1 MSVDLEPA
9 ELSFRRPFTHEVSQ
23 VLRLHNPT
31 ADPVAFKVK
40 TTAPKQYCVRP
51 NSGRIEAGRSVEVS
65 VLLQAMKEDPPPD
78 ARCRDKF
85 LVQSVGVPSN
95 AEFTSVTQVWTNI
108 EQTNK
113 SAIQEKKI
121 RVNWLGADDI
131 STGTGPGMGGAG
143 MGMGGAG
150 MGGAGMG
157 GSGMGGSG
165 MGAAG
170 MGGAGMGALG
180 GATNGM
186 HRDQDYSPPSY
197 SSPSPQAVT
206 PARSTAGASGPI
218 STPADRP
225 FDAKSRG
232 DAVASAYNP
241 ATGNTASSPT
251 TSSNTMM
258 GSAAS
263 AMSSV
268 GIPTSQAQLQ
278 SQLEAANS
286 RIKQMQEQATEGLR
300 QRNIIGSKE
309 SGDGKSTG
317 ATISQSLQ
325 NAPAPGGVPVQ
336 IVAALCLLCFLIAY
350 LFF

>member
-1 MSVDLEPA
+1 
-9 ELSFRRPFTHEVSQ
+9 
-23 VLRLHNPT
+23 
-31 ADPVAFKVK
+31 
-40 TTAPKQYCVRP
+40 
-51 NSGRIEAGRSVEVS
+51 
-65 VLLQAMKEDPPPD
+65 MKEDPPPD

-131 STGTGPGMGGAG
+131 STGAGP
-143 MGMGGAG
+143 G

-157 GSGMGGSG
+157 GSGVGGSG

-170 MGGAGMGALG
+170 MGGAGMGASG

-336 IVAALCLLCFLIAY
+336 IVAALCDEQGEGLERQLMRLLVSAGVGVVGVVAGCLRGGDSMS
-350 LFF
+350 

>member
-131 STGTGPGMGGAG
+131 STGAGP
-143 MGMGGAG
+143 G

-157 GSGMGGSG
+157 GSGVGGSG

-170 MGGAGMGALG
+170 MGGAGMGASG

>member
-131 STGTGPGMGGAG
+131 STGAGP
-143 MGMGGAG
+143 G

-157 GSGMGGSG
+157 GSGVGGSG

-170 MGGAGMGALG
+170 MGGAGMGASG

-206 PARSTAGASGPI
+206 PARSTAGAWGLI

>member
-31 ADPVAFKVK
+31 ADPVPFKVK

-131 STGTGPGMGGAG
+131 STGAGTGMGGT
-143 MGMGGAG
+143 
-150 MGGAGMG
+150 GMG
-157 GSGMGGSG
+157 GSGMGGSGMGAAG

-186 HRDQDYSPPSY
+186 HRDQDYSSPSY

-232 DAVASAYNP
+232 DAVASAFNP
-241 ATGNTASSPT
+241 ASANAASSPT

-278 SQLEAANS
+278 QQLEAANS

-300 QRNIIGSKE
+300 RRNIIGGKE
-309 SGDGKSTG
+309 NGDGKSTG

>member
-1 MSVDLEPA
+1 
-9 ELSFRRPFTHEVSQ
+9 
-23 VLRLHNPT
+23 
-31 ADPVAFKVK
+31 
-40 TTAPKQYCVRP
+40 YCVRP

-131 STGTGPGMGGAG
+131 STGAGPGMGGTG

-157 GSGMGGSG
+157 GAGMGGAGMGGSGVGGSG

-278 SQLEAANS
+278 QQLEAANS

>member
-95 AEFTSVTQVWTNI
+95 AEFTSVTQ
-108 EQTNK
+108 
-113 SAIQEKKI
+113 AIQEKKI

-131 STGTGPGMGGAG
+131 STGAGP
-143 MGMGGAG
+143 G

-157 GSGMGGSG
+157 GSGVGGSG

-170 MGGAGMGALG
+170 MGGAGMGASG

>member
-31 ADPVAFKVK
+31 ADLVAFKVK

-121 RVNWLGADDI
+121 RVNWLGADDV
-131 STGTGPGMGGAG
+131 STGAG
-143 MGMGGAG
+143 T
-150 MGGAGMG
+150 GMG
-157 GSGMGGSG
+157 GSGMGGAGMGASGMGAAG

-170 MGGAGMGALG
+170 MGGAGIGALG

-186 HRDQDYSPPSY
+186 HREQDSPPSY

-232 DAVASAYNP
+232 DAVGSAYNP
-241 ATGNTASSPT
+241 ATANTASSPT

-278 SQLEAANS
+278 QQLEAANS
-286 RIKQMQEQATEGLR
+286 RIKQMQEQGTEGLR